1 MDEIQEKI
9 NDLEN
14 NLVNQGINANPQL
27 MKLFDTKNENHS
39 EIAQQLL
46 KNILKYEMEIE
57 RLRTNRRKMIKE
69 HLNKEALNLEYLEN
83 IYSVV
88 GFYAKN

>member
-1 MDEIQEKI
+1 
-9 NDLEN
+9 
-14 NLVNQGINANPQL
+14 
-27 MKLFDTKNENHS
+27 
-39 EIAQQLL
+39 
-46 KNILKYEMEIE
+46 MEIE

-69 HLNKEALNLEYLEN
+69 HLDKEALNLEYLEN